1 MNDFVAGVVRLLLRV
16 VVVAMG
22 LVLFASLLVAVMV
35 LALYINDGTTTL
47 LYRHQEII
55 WLACPLLL
63 TWITRVW
70 MLAHRGE
77 MHDDPVLF
85 ALRDRFSLAIGGL
98 LALVFW
104 AAT

>member
-1 MNDFVAGVVRLLLRV
+1 MYQRPEL
-16 VVVAMG
+16 
-22 LVLFASLLVAVMV
+22 
-35 LALYINDGTTTL
+35 
-47 LYRHQEII
+47 I

-63 TWITRVW
+63 TWISRVW

-77 MHDDPVLF
+77 MHDDPVIF
-85 ALRDRFSLAIGGL
+85 ALQDRLSLAIGAL